1 MSHYLVHIYQQY
13 PVNPQ
18 VTQSLV
24 ISSINNQQVTPIKKF
39 IQPFVITSKVFN
51 RNNYTTLR
59 YRLLQYNELTV
70 IHYQIEYRLRI
81 IIIV

>member
-18 VTQSLV
+18 VTQPLV